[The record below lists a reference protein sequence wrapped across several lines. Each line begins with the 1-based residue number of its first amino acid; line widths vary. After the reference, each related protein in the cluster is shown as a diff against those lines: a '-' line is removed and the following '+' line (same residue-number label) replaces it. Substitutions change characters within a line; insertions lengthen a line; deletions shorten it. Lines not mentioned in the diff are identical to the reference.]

1 MLVFWGQIVGTGT
14 RLRLASI
21 GFHSLTANER
31 KGDVGQV
38 EHEERRARPPM
49 EASAVEER
57 DDEHRD
63 WEKQGQVDAA
73 DGVGD
78 VDTGAGAERGEG

>member
-1 MLVFWGQIVGTGT
+1 
-14 RLRLASI
+14 
-21 GFHSLTANER
+21 
-31 KGDVGQV
+31 
-38 EHEERRARPPM
+38 M